1 MKMDFNA
8 LEKIADDAIK
18 DGRFKDAIRVYLF
31 MSDGDPSLDGGYLA
45 EQIAHCYEGLSD
57 IPAARYWFGR
67 AIEEN
72 PKVRLASVAARDRL
86 GPERYEELLQ
96 LSKAVSSSSA
106 TAARRR

>member
-8 LEKIADDAIK
+8 LEQIADDAIR

-45 EQIAHCYEGLSD
+45 EQIAHCYEALGD

-72 PKVRLASVAARDRL
+72 SKVDKLHCPLFICLVWSD
-86 GPERYEELLQ
+86 GISYWHY
-96 LSKAVSSSSA
+96 
-106 TAARRR
+106 